1 MPLRYTYFVHFDQ
14 CDPAGILFFGE
25 SFSLAHR
32 SIEKFIETSGIGW
45 DNWFNNELTA
55 FPIRN
60 ASCDYFQPVSGGTEI
75 DISIEI
81 TDLSKSTVCFGAVA
95 EQSGYKKFRVQSV
108 HTAIDK
114 MSRTKADI
122 PPEIFLKL
130 SQFQQSK

>member
-1 MPLRYTYFVHFDQ
+1 MALKHTYFVHFDQ
-14 CDPAGILFFGE
+14 CDPAGILFFAE

-32 SIEKFIETSGIGW
+32 SIEHFMETSGIGW
-45 DNWFNNELTA
+45 KNWFNNESTA
-55 FPIRN
+55 FPIRH

-81 TDLSKSTVCFGAVA
+81 TDLSKSTVCFSAVA
-95 EQSGYKKFRVQSV
+95 EQSGDEKYRVQSV

-114 MSRTKADI
+114 TSRTKADI
-122 PPEIFLKL
+122 PAEIFLKL